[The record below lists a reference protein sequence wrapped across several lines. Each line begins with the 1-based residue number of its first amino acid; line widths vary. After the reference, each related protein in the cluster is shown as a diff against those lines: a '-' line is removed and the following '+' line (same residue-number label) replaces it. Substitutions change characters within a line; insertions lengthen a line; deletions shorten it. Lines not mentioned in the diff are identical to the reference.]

1 MPGFVMCAR
10 HVRKLTG
17 ASPEIRCGAKI
28 IAKIKVY
35 IVRCRLKED
44 LAKSRPNEQK
54 SHTRLSRRMM
64 LHKKQ
69 KSKVRPLKSA

>member
-44 LAKSRPNEQK
+44 LAKISTQRTEISYK
-54 SHTRLSRRMM
+54 
-64 LHKKQ
+64 
-69 KSKVRPLKSA
+69 A